1 MFRNEKEII
10 FLEDDTYP
18 DLSFFNYCSSMLKRF
33 ENDKNIYHISG
44 CNLFYGL
51 NKKKLVKKKYFY
63 QNILNFGA
71 GLPGKKN
78 GKNIII
84 LKF

>member
-1 MFRNEKEII
+1 
-10 FLEDDTYP
+10 
-18 DLSFFNYCSSMLKRF
+18 MLKRF

-71 GLPGKKN
+71 GLHGKKME
-78 GKNIII
+78 KI
-84 LKF
+84 L